1 LVEPRALTAAES
13 SSLGHHAASSDE
25 TRSAPDIR
33 GYFQQSPAWKKSVA
47 EATGLL
53 LVAPSARRAEAPQE
67 AERVEKREALVEP
80 RALTAAESSSL
91 GHHAA
96 SSDETRSAPDIRGY
110 FQQSPE
116 WKKSVAEA
124 FLIPR
129 SGGLLDEGSADAIA
143 LVSGTP
149 SSSDSDRLII
159 LVSAGATEPDAV
171 VEPAIGLADVPMIA
185 LADEPAAASP
195 PRDRSPTGSRLRP
208 RDSGIERRD
217 AARRDPCG
225 ESLKACK
232 DALQFLRDDDIA
244 SIDLDIRVG
253 GTPGNDYPCECR
265 LEGETFQ
272 PRRFASTTMTWKAA
286 GYCHKPLY
294 FEDWELERY
303 GHSRGMFLDPFIAG
317 AHFFVTLPILPYKA
331 GMQAPWECVY
341 PLGYYRPG
349 SCAPWTVPGVP
360 YSPRGFAVQAATVTG
375 LVFLLP

>member
-1 LVEPRALTAAES
+1 MTSSSPRKPRITALIRNRSERLLARPLVAAGLCVCVAAAAAALLTPADTVDAPVTSTVVVAAPVPDVISGAVSEAPVEAVIAEALPVALPPDTIPVQPSPPAES
-13 SSLGHHAASSDE
+13 E
-25 TRSAPDIR
+25 
-33 GYFQQSPAWKKSVA
+33 
-47 EATGLL
+47 
-53 LVAPSARRAEAPQE
+53 LVVFPERA
-67 AERVEKREALVEP
+67 
-80 RALTAAESSSL
+80 
-91 GHHAA
+91 
-96 SSDETRSAPDIRGY
+96 
-110 FQQSPE
+110 
-116 WKKSVAEA
+116 
-124 FLIPR
+124 IPIELP
-129 SGGLLDEGSADAIA
+129 GDGIL
-143 LVSGTP
+143 LVSGA
-149 SSSDSDRLII
+149 SSPVTDEPQAEIVLAAGIEADAADAGII
-159 LVSAGATEPDAV
+159 LVSAGAADSEAV
-171 VEPAIGLADVPMIA
+171 AEPAIA
-185 LADEPAAASP
+185 LADEPAAESP
-195 PRDRSPTGSRLRP
+195 TRDRAPAGSRLRP
-208 RDSGIERRD
+208 RDSGAERRA
-217 AARRDPCG
+217 AARREPCA
-225 ESLKACK
+225 ESSKACR

-244 SIDLDIRVG
+244 SIDLDIRVS

-303 GHSRGMFLDPFIAG
+303 GHSRGMFIDPFIAG